1 MLWYQNILDVRD
13 IGYKYHELLI
23 HNVHSILGKL
33 KFYNLT
39 WTNLSD
45 INKWRTLAVLY
56 INLHSWVEDE
66 MSHFGVRIKL
76 NLQKWFYICI

>member
-56 INLHSWVEDE
+56 IHIYIHGSK
-66 MSHFGVRIKL
+66 MRCRIL
-76 NLQKWFYICI
+76 VFASN